1 MITNS
6 WNMDQVKK
14 NKELVINYINS
25 LSGII
30 KTRGA
35 CEEFVSDQ
43 GLIEHILFFDGVFP
57 KYEVLVDEI
66 TGEGNRII
74 IRARLKGKHEGELNG
89 IPPTF
94 KEVLFPMIVG
104 YEIENNKIVSHW
116 LMADQMMLMEQLGVM
131 KQAV

>member
-1 MITNS
+1 
-6 WNMDQVKK
+6 MDQVKK
-14 NKELVINYINS
+14 NKELVMNYINS
-25 LSGII
+25 LSGVI
-30 KTRGA
+30 KTREG
-35 CEEFVSDQ
+35 CEAFVSDQ
-43 GLIEHILFFDGVFP
+43 GLIDHILFFDGVFP
-57 KYEVLVDEI
+57 KYELLIDEV

-104 YEIENNKIVSHW
+104 YEIENNKIISHW

-131 KQAV
+131 KQPA